1 MRGSPTDATVAVS
14 AADYLWFADLA
25 LDIMSAIV
33 EELGD
38 ELANRRPDLPGANSP
53 YAILTHCLGV
63 MEFWGG
69 ATVAGRT
76 IERDRVAEFTATGPV
91 ADLVGRVDE
100 ARRRLSRD
108 LAGLDSVEAPSQ
120 VRRNPD
126 EPVPYTD
133 TKGAVLLH
141 VLEELFQHFGQMELT
156 RDILVAGAEA
166 SVADRVP
173 IACSLDVD
181 GLAERQAEW
190 QGLVAS
196 PAVVGMESGRTEVR
210 LLLDGTDAAL
220 AAAASLGQREKQCC
234 PFFDV
239 AVELDGQHH
248 ALRVAVPDVAADV
261 LAAFVA
267 AITP

>member
-1 MRGSPTDATVAVS
+1 MPGSPTDTTVAVS

-38 ELANRRPDLPGANSP
+38 EVANRRPDLPGANSP

-63 MEFWGG
+63 MEFWAG
-69 ATVAGRT
+69 AAVAGRT
-76 IERDRVAEFTATGPV
+76 IERDRAAEFTATGPV
-91 ADLVGRVDE
+91 AELVGRVAE
-100 ARRRLSRD
+100 ARGRLRRD
-108 LAGLDSVEAPSQ
+108 LSDLDSVDAPSQ
-120 VRRNPD
+120 VRRKPD
-126 EPVPYTD
+126 ELVPYTE

-141 VLEELFQHFGQMELT
+141 VLEELFQHCGQMELT
-156 RDILVAGAEA
+156 RDTLAAEA
-166 SVADRVP
+166 EAAAERVP
-173 IACSLDVD
+173 IACSLDD
-181 GLAERQAEW
+181 EGLAERRAEW
-190 QGLVAS
+190 HALVAS
-196 PAVVGMESGRTEVR
+196 PAVVGMESAPTEVR

-239 AVELDGQHH
+239 AVELDGHHH
-248 ALRVAVPDVAADV
+248 ALRLAVPDGAQEV

>member
-53 YAILTHCLGV
+53 FAILTHCLGV

-76 IERDRVAEFTATGPV
+76 IERDRAAEFTATGPV
-91 ADLVGRVDE
+91 AEMVGRVAE
-100 ARRRLSRD
+100 AGGRLRRD
-108 LAGLDSVEAPSQ
+108 LSDLDSVEAPSNT
-120 VRRNPD
+120 RRKPD
-126 EPVPYTD
+126 ELVPYTE

-141 VLEELFQHFGQMELT
+141 VLEELFQHCGQMELT
-156 RDILVAGAEA
+156 RDILVAEAEA
-166 SVADRVP
+166 DERVP
-173 IACSLDVD
+173 IACSLDD
-181 GLAERQAEW
+181 EGLAERRAEW
-190 QGLVAS
+190 HALVGS
-196 PAVVGMESGRTEVR
+196 PAVVGMESGPTEVR
-210 LLLDGTDAAL
+210 LRLAGSDAAL
-220 AAAASLGQREKQCC
+220 AAAASLGQRERKCC

-239 AVELDGQHH
+239 AVELDGRHRT
-248 ALRVAVPDVAADV
+248 LRLAVPEGAEEV